1 MIRYALLP
9 AFRLLVV
16 LARLALTAKSCHA
29 GITIAALRPS
39 SPLRE
44 TLLSIYRKFEAM
56 RLQSNDVY
64 ARTGPS
70 SKQPES
76 SATPSQHPSHGEEH
90 KGRRKAAPANVPLPR
105 TLIWVE
111 GLPSSVKPTALLRQY
126 ARIANVFAA
135 TWNDPKALSSYMNCL
150 LRDDRGNRK
159 GLPPDI
165 LSELL
170 ALREYHATLYAEHS
184 STWAVLGKRG

>member
-1 MIRYALLP
+1 
-9 AFRLLVV
+9 
-16 LARLALTAKSCHA
+16 
-29 GITIAALRPS
+29 
-39 SPLRE
+39 
-44 TLLSIYRKFEAM
+44 M
-56 RLQSNDVY
+56 RLPSNDVY

-70 SKQPES
+70 SKGPES

-105 TLIWVE
+105 TLNWVE

-170 ALREYHATLYAEHS
+170 ALREYHATLYAEQS
-184 STWAVLGKRG
+184 STWAVLRKRG